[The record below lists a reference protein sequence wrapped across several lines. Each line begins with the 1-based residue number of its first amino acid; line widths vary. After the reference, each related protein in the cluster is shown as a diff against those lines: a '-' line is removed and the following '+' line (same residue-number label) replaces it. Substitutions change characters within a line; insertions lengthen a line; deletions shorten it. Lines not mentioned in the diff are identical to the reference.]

1 MVQNLQTENFYST
14 ACWLV
19 DKFDKLKFKK
29 KYFWHKRQKI
39 MRKFN
44 MTRLFLWTCLDF
56 FKCQVCW
63 LVEKIEFWQ
72 KYFFCS
78 FLRLSIC
85 GLAEGS
91 KDSKNSV
98 TSGTSITLPNSI
110 SLASVTSISLA
121 SVALIFLAFLTWIL
135 KLSLISATLIE
146 WQEAFIAFIALIWL
160 WSLVFY

>member
-1 MVQNLQTENFYST
+1 MTCWQTMVQNLQTENFYTT

-39 MRKFN
+39 MRKFD

-63 LVEKIEFWQ
+63 LVDKIEFWK

-78 FLRLSIC
+78 FLRVSIWDW
-85 GLAEGS
+85 AEAS
-91 KDSKNSV
+91 KDWKNSV
-98 TSGTSITLPNSI
+98 TSGTSIALPTSI
-110 SLASVTSISLA
+110 SMASVTSISLA
-121 SVALIFLAFLTWIL
+121 SVASIFLAFMTSVIL
-135 KLSLISATLIE
+135 VN
-146 WQEAFIAFIALIWL
+146 QQVAFMALIWL
-160 WSLVFY
+160 WSVAFY